1 VARPDART
9 ELLTE
14 LLADG
19 LDRVDAAAR
28 FLAMSRSTLYA
39 MMASGALPFV
49 KIGKSRRVPRRAV
62 FELAV
67 RGLVTAPSA
76 DCGALPGRGRGVC
89 SGEVR
94 RQNRSDGSAN
104 V

>member
-1 VARPDART
+1 MAGPDARA
-9 ELLTE
+9 E

-19 LDRVDAAAR
+19 LHRVAEAAR

-62 FELAV
+62 VELAV
-67 RGLVTAPSA
+67 RGLVIAPSA
-76 DCGALPGRGRGVC
+76 DCGTLPGK
-89 SGEVR
+89 GE
-94 RQNRSDGSAN
+94 GA
-104 V
+104 